1 MVEFGVVLPNV
12 GLEGEQRLKDIAE
25 LTRRA
30 ENLRF
35 DRVWTFDRLFH
46 KTVPVL
52 EPFTVL
58 SHIAAITTRMRL
70 GTSVAILTY
79 RNPFVLAKTVATL
92 DVLSNGRVILG
103 LSLGRNENEF
113 TAGGINPKM
122 RVRAFV
128 DAIKIMKSLRSGAP
142 VSYEGPFWK
151 ASETIEL
158 PSPVQKPHP
167 PILFGDAAESVLKRV
182 GKHADGWIAGGLLTP
197 EDVKENYCLVLESA
211 IQNDRRKSLLGKI
224 IYISL
229 NEKVDDEVRYL
240 AACFLRYYGTDID
253 VKKFAA
259 VGDAHDC
266 LEFLKK
272 FINVG
277 VELLIL
283 SPIPA
288 TTEHIENIWTQ
299 VIERVIL

>member
-1 MVEFGVVLPNV
+1 
-12 GLEGEQRLKDIAE
+12 
-25 LTRRA
+25 
-30 ENLRF
+30 
-35 DRVWTFDRLFH
+35 
-46 KTVPVL
+46 
-52 EPFTVL
+52 
-58 SHIAAITTRMRL
+58 MRL

-92 DVLSNGRVILG
+92 DVLSNWRVILG

-113 TAGGINPKM
+113 TAGGVDPKM

-142 VSYEGPFWK
+142 VSHEGPFWK

-167 PILFGDAAESVLKRV
+167 PILFGGAAESVLKRD
-182 GKHADGWIAGGLLTP
+182 GKHSDGWIAGGLLTP
-197 EDVKENYCLVLESA
+197 EDVKEKYRLVLESA
-211 IQNDRRKSLLGKI
+211 IQSDRRKSLLGKI

-229 NEKVDDEVRYL
+229 NEKVDDAVRYL
-240 AACFLRYYGTDID
+240 AACFLRYYGTDIY

-266 LEFLKK
+266 LGFLKK

-288 TTEHIENIWTQ
+288 TTEHIENIWAK
-299 VIERVIL
+299 VIERVR